1 MGLKNFGLQNLKFKD
16 YMEVISKSMIEKWIV
31 PYLSIGKRGAKA
43 DVAISAIVRATL
55 HRLKTGVQWRF
66 LPLKAFFDAGAITW
80 NGVYYHYSKWVR
92 DGSFQKAWTAILKA
106 HKALLDLSSMQL
118 DGSHTPA
125 KGGGEN
131 MGYQGRKAAKTTNA
145 LFFVDK
151 NGQPLAMATPQRG
164 NHHDLYEIK
173 TLFEQMCQSLE
184 DADITVKGIFLN
196 ADAGFD
202 AEELRRLCSEKEIEA
217 NIADNPRNGTLS
229 QTYQHFDEEL
239 YKQRYVIERT
249 NAWLDS
255 FKTLLIRFEKNINSW
270 MAQHFMAFSVLLLRK
285 NTPLLKY

>member
-1 MGLKNFGLQNLKFKD
+1 
-16 YMEVISKSMIEKWIV
+16 MEVISKSMIEKWIV
-31 PYLSIGKRGAKA
+31 PYLSIGKRGAKTG
-43 DVAISAIVRATL
+43 VAIADIVRAIV

-66 LPLKAFFDAGAITW
+66 LPVKAFFEPDATITC
-80 NGVYYHYSKWVR
+80 NGVYYHYNKWVK

-131 MGYQGRKAAKTTNA
+131 IGYQGRKAARTTNA

-151 NGQPLAMATPQRG
+151 NGQPVAIATPQPG

-173 TLFEQMCQSLE
+173 TLFEQMCPSLE
-184 DADITVKGIFLN
+184 DADIAVKGIFLN

-202 AEELRRLCSEKEIEA
+202 AQELRELCSEKEIEA
-217 NIADNPRNGTLS
+217 NLADNPRNGTLS
-229 QTYQHFDEEL
+229 ETYQHFDEQL
-239 YKQRYVIERT
+239 YKERYVIERT

-255 FKTLLIRFEKNINSW
+255 FKTLLVRFEKNINNW
-270 MAQHFMAFSVLLLRK
+270 MAQHFMAFSVLLLK
-285 NTPLLKY
+285 KTAPC

>member
-43 DVAISAIVRATL
+43 AVAISAIVRAIL

-118 DGSHTPA
+118 DGSHTLA

-151 NGQPLAMATPQRG
+151 NGQPVAMATPQRG
-164 NHHDLYEIK
+164 NQHDLYEIK

-202 AEELRRLCSEKEIEA
+202 AEELRALCGEKEIEA

-239 YKQRYVIERT
+239 YKERYVIERT

-285 NTPLLKY
+285 TPPC

>member
-1 MGLKNFGLQNLKFKD
+1 MGHMNFGLQNFKFKD
-16 YMEVISKSMIEKWIV
+16 HMEVISKSMIEKWIV
-31 PYLSIGKRGAKA
+31 PFLSIGKRGAKA
-43 DVAISAIVRATL
+43 EVAIGDIVRIIL

-66 LPLKAFFDAGAITW
+66 LPVKAFFEPDVISY
-80 NGVYYHYSKWVR
+80 NGVYHHYSKWVK
-92 DGSFQKAWTAILKA
+92 DGLFQKAWTAILKA

-118 DGSHTPA
+118 DGSHTLA
-125 KGGGEN
+125 KRGGEN
-131 MGYQGRKAAKTTNA
+131 IGYQGRKAAKTTNA

-151 NGQPLAMATPQRG
+151 NGQPVAMATPQRG

-184 DADITVKGIFLN
+184 DADIAVKGIFLN

-202 AEELRRLCSEKEIEA
+202 AEELRTLCREKEIEA
-217 NIADNPRNGTLS
+217 NIADNPRNGSLPE
-229 QTYQHFDEEL
+229 TYHYFDELL
-239 YKQRYVIERT
+239 YKERYVIERT

-255 FKTLLIRFEKNINSW
+255 FKPLLVRFEKNINSW

-285 NTPLLKY
+285 TSPC

>member
-1 MGLKNFGLQNLKFKD
+1 MGLENFGLQNLKFKTD
-16 YMEVISKSMIEKWIV
+16 MEVISKSMIEKWIV
-31 PYLSIGKRGAKA
+31 PYLSVGKRGAKA
-43 DVAISAIVRATL
+43 GVAISDIVGAIL

-66 LPLKAFFDAGAITW
+66 LPVKAFLDSGAITW
-80 NGVYYHYSKWVR
+80 NGVYYHYSKWVK

-151 NGQPLAMATPQRG
+151 HGQPVAMATPQGG

-173 TLFEQMCQSLE
+173 TLFEQMCQLLE
-184 DADITVKGIFLN
+184 DAAITVKGVFLN

-202 AEELRRLCSEKEIEA
+202 AQELRTLCMDRGIEA
-217 NIADNPRNGTLS
+217 NIMDNPRNSTLS
-229 QTYQHFDEEL
+229 ETYQHFDEQL
-239 YKQRYVIERT
+239 YKERFVIERT

-255 FKTLLIRFEKNINSW
+255 FKALLIRFEKNIDSW
-270 MAQHFMAFSVLLLRK
+270 MALHFIAFTVLLLRK
-285 NTPLLKY
+285 INLC

>member
-1 MGLKNFGLQNLKFKD
+1 
-16 YMEVISKSMIEKWIV
+16 
-31 PYLSIGKRGAKA
+31 
-43 DVAISAIVRATL
+43 
-55 HRLKTGVQWRF
+55 
-66 LPLKAFFDAGAITW
+66 
-80 NGVYYHYSKWVR
+80 
-92 DGSFQKAWTAILKA
+92 
-106 HKALLDLSSMQL
+106 
-118 DGSHTPA
+118 
-125 KGGGEN
+125 

-151 NGQPLAMATPQRG
+151 NGQPVAMATPQRG
-164 NHHDLYEIK
+164 NQHDLYEIK

-202 AEELRRLCSEKEIEA
+202 AEELRTLCSEKEIEA

-239 YKQRYVIERT
+239 YKERYVIERT

-285 NTPLLKY
+285 TPPC

>member
-1 MGLKNFGLQNLKFKD
+1 
-16 YMEVISKSMIEKWIV
+16 MEVISKSMIEKWIV
-31 PYLSIGKRGAKA
+31 PFLSIGKRGAKA
-43 DVAISAIVRATL
+43 AVAIGDIVRIIL

-66 LPLKAFFDAGAITW
+66 LPLKAFLDTGAITY
-80 NGVYYHYSKWVR
+80 NGVYYHYSKWVK

-131 MGYQGRKAAKTTNA
+131 IGYQGRKAAKTTNA

-151 NGQPLAMATPQRG
+151 NGQPVAMATPQRG

-184 DADITVKGIFLN
+184 DADIAVKGIFLN
-196 ADAGFD
+196 ADAGFLTESCGD
-202 AEELRRLCSEKEIEA
+202 AEELRRLCREKEIEA

-229 QTYQHFDEEL
+229 ETYQHFDELL
-239 YKQRYVIERT
+239 YKERYVIERT

-255 FKTLLIRFEKNINSW
+255 FKTLLVRFEKNINSW

-285 NTPLLKY
+285 TSPC

>member
-1 MGLKNFGLQNLKFKD
+1 MGLKNFGLQNLKFKSD
-16 YMEVISKSMIEKWIV
+16 MEVLNKSMIEKWIV
-31 PYLSIGKRGAKA
+31 PYLSVGKRGAKA
-43 DVAISAIVRATL
+43 GVAVSDIVRAIL

-66 LPLKAFFDAGAITW
+66 LPVKAFFEPGAITC
-80 NGVYYHYSKWVR
+80 NGVYYHYNKWVK

-131 MGYQGRKAAKTTNA
+131 IGYQGRKAARTTNA

-151 NGQPLAMATPQRG
+151 HGQPVAMATPQSG

-173 TLFEQMCQSLE
+173 TLFEQMCQLLQ
-184 DADITVKGIFLN
+184 DAAITVRGVFLN

-202 AEELRRLCSEKEIEA
+202 AQELRTVCTEKEIEV
-217 NIADNPRNGTLS
+217 NIASNPRNGAPLS
-229 QTYQHFDEEL
+229 ETYQYFDERL
-239 YKQRYVIERT
+239 YKERFVIERT

-255 FKTLLIRFEKNINSW
+255 FKALLIRFEKNINSW
-270 MAQHFMAFSVLLLRK
+270 MAQHFIAFAVLLLRK
-285 NTPLLKY
+285 INPC

>member
-43 DVAISAIVRATL
+43 DVAIGAIVRAIL

-151 NGQPLAMATPQRG
+151 NGQPVAMATPQRG

-239 YKQRYVIERT
+239 YKERYVIERT

>member
-1 MGLKNFGLQNLKFKD
+1 MGHKNFGLQNIKFKTD
-16 YMEVISKSMIEKWIV
+16 MEVISKSMIEKWIV

-43 DVAISAIVRATL
+43 GVAIGDIVGAIL

-66 LPLKAFFDAGAITW
+66 LPVKAFFQSGAITCS
-80 NGVYYHYSKWVR
+80 GVYYHYNKWVK

-125 KGGGEN
+125 KGGGQN
-131 MGYQGRKAAKTTNA
+131 IGYQGRKAAKTTNA
-145 LFFVDK
+145 LFLVDK
-151 NGQPLAMATPQRG
+151 HGQPVAMATPQGG

-173 TLFEQMCQSLE
+173 TLFGQMCQLLE
-184 DADITVKGIFLN
+184 DAGIRVKGIFLN

-202 AEELRRLCSEKEIEA
+202 AEELRSLCMDREIEA
-217 NIADNPRNGTLS
+217 NIADNPRNSTLS
-229 QTYQHFDEEL
+229 ETYQHFDEQL
-239 YKQRYVIERT
+239 YKERFVIERT

-255 FKTLLIRFEKNINSW
+255 FKTLLVRFEKNIDSW
-270 MAQHFMAFSVLLLRK
+270 MAQHFIAFAVLLLRK
-285 NTPLLKY
+285 INPC

>member
-1 MGLKNFGLQNLKFKD
+1 
-16 YMEVISKSMIEKWIV
+16 MEVISKSMIEKWIV
-31 PYLSIGKRGAKA
+31 PYLSTGKRGAKTA
-43 DVAISAIVRATL
+43 VAIVDIVRVIL

-66 LPLKAFFDAGAITW
+66 LPLKAFIDADTITW
-80 NGVYYHYSKWVR
+80 NGIYYHYSKWVK

-131 MGYQGRKAAKTTNA
+131 IGYQGRKAAKTTNA

-151 NGQPLAMATPQRG
+151 NGQPVAMATPQSG

-173 TLFEQMCQSLE
+173 PLFEQMCQSLE
-184 DADITVKGIFLN
+184 DADIAVKGIFLN

-202 AEELRRLCSEKEIEA
+202 AEQLHTLCREKEIEA
-217 NIADNPRNGTLS
+217 NIADNPRNGTCS
-229 QTYQHFDEEL
+229 ETYQYFDEQL
-239 YKQRYVIERT
+239 YKVRYVIERT

-255 FKTLLIRFEKNINSW
+255 FKMLLVRFEKNINSW

-285 NTPLLKY
+285 TTTC